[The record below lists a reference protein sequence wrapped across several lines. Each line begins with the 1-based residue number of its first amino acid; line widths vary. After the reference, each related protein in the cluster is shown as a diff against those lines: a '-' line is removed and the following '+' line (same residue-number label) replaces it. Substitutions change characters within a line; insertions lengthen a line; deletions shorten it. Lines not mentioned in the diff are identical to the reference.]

1 MWVEEAN
8 GTILLYDRERESSTR
23 LVTGFDNHFP
33 VWTPEGD
40 RIAFRSNREGPFN
53 VFWQTV
59 DGSDQAERL
68 GTSEYGQVPYSFSP
82 DGKLLGY
89 MEERP
94 RSGADI
100 FILSLEG
107 DRSPEPYVQT
117 RFNEDWPAFS
127 PDGRF
132 IAYQSDE
139 SGEPQIYIETY
150 PRSRSKW
157 RVSTEGG
164 VQPWWN
170 PRGGELF
177 YREGP
182 RTMVVDVDTSQ
193 EVSHGTPE
201 ALFESEAYVIGVMP
215 DGQSFVT
222 IDVPDV
228 AAVPPR
234 NLVFVQHWTD
244 ELNRLVPTH

>member
-107 DRSPEPYVQT
+107 DRSPEPYVANAVQ
-117 RFNEDWPAFS
+117 RGLAGVLA
-127 PDGRF
+127 GRTL
-132 IAYQSDE
+132 Y
-139 SGEPQIYIETY
+139 
-150 PRSRSKW
+150 
-157 RVSTEGG
+157 RV
-164 VQPWWN
+164 P
-170 PRGGELF
+170 
-177 YREGP
+177 
-182 RTMVVDVDTSQ
+182 
-193 EVSHGTPE
+193 
-201 ALFESEAYVIGVMP
+201 IGRVRRAADLHRDLP
-215 DGQSFVT
+215 K
-222 IDVPDV
+222 V
-228 AAVPPR
+228 A
-234 NLVFVQHWTD
+234 
-244 ELNRLVPTH
+244 